1 NITAETELTSRI
13 AGKVTT
19 GAAVTGTGS
28 TLSGDSVTI
37 KADATSKVIID
48 GAQETNHDEKARAR
62 EEETENL
69 AGQIIDAAE
78 SEDEQDRLSLS
89 ASFTPESAAAS
100 GTVSLSQ
107 SSIAAGRVD
116 IDALGE
122 TDLTLGAGAA
132 PFAVALAMTQTD
144 AKVDV
149 TATAIDGTDFAA
161 INAEAKETQNIGAT
175 ADAESNVPVDAA
187 AVLSLR
193 KASSDVTVTNTD
205 EKITGSGVSVGS
217 RVTRDLTLKA
227 TALALGSG
235 QELPDKAAA
244 AQVRRTLGAYGDSLR
259 GLNRA
264 FLQLEVDA
272 QTQTN
277 ALLLAKSSQLSA
289 FAAATG
295 VICLLL
301 VMFYA
306 ADARRERRKTA
317 DTERLLRASAAA
329 ERSKAR
335 FLATMSHEL
344 HTPMNGVLG
353 MIALA
358 RQPGLPGPQDRM
370 LDRAAEAARQMD
382 ALLSDILDFAAL
394 EDDDA
399 TLDRAP
405 FDPRALADQLAARL
419 SPQAQR
425 EGATVHVIVE
435 PGLPEKVLG
444 DARRV
449 KQALARLGGYLLQTS
464 DAAVLQVT
472 VSYRDGALRVEMGW
486 PGGQGPSD
494 LGAVALDGLSR
505 DGPSPG
511 IETEAVGLI
520 VARGYLAKMHAQ
532 VALFG
537 ESRPVLRVVIPAV
550 LATGAIR
557 DAAPTLPTPR
567 DTARGR

>member
-1 NITAETELTSRI
+1 MLI
-13 AGKVTT
+13 
-19 GAAVTGTGS
+19 
-28 TLSGDSVTI
+28 
-37 KADATSKVIID
+37 
-48 GAQETNHDEKARAR
+48 
-62 EEETENL
+62 
-69 AGQIIDAAE
+69 
-78 SEDEQDRLSLS
+78 
-89 ASFTPESAAAS
+89 F
-100 GTVSLSQ
+100 
-107 SSIAAGRVD
+107 
-116 IDALGE
+116 
-122 TDLTLGAGAA
+122 
-132 PFAVALAMTQTD
+132 
-144 AKVDV
+144 
-149 TATAIDGTDFAA
+149 
-161 INAEAKETQNIGAT
+161 
-175 ADAESNVPVDAA
+175 A
-187 AVLSLR
+187 AVLGTAVAFLLMRGGIDAMRERSQNHLLWSATQLSLEAGR
-193 KASSDVTVTNTD
+193 LEATLLAYERGDGSATAADVNLRFDIVWSRVEVFRRGTAAQMLRDMPAAYETVTLL
-205 EKITGSGVSVGS
+205 SG
-217 RVTRDLTLKA
+217 
-227 TALALGSG
+227 ALRQVEPLVVALGSG